1 MYRFYSKLPLDYIDT
16 KSLIYEIRGKA
27 IQKPLIGKQLIV
39 VCEYLKRN

>member
-1 MYRFYSKLPLDYIDT
+1 MYRFHSNLPLDYIDT

-27 IQKPLIGKQLIV
+27 IQNPLIGKQLIV